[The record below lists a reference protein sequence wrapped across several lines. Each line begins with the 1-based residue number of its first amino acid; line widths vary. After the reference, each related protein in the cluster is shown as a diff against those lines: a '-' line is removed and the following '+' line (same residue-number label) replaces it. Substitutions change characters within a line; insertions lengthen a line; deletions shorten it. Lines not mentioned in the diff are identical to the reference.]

1 MKRRSSPDLSIEPI
15 SPNPSN
21 DEVTVLPSQEMISSL
36 AERIEQAFRRR
47 YPDWTTVRTSS
58 GVWGAAAS
66 GLLMLHRNIPSVPL
80 DPEMFVAV
88 QPLRTWADPWA
99 DLAQESALRRYRR
112 HVRRIVSQLRSEIR
126 EEVRSAERKLRGG
139 TSLTS
144 VLSDSS
150 GRISALGRY
159 VIARRAGQDELAE
172 RLRPEAERQH
182 RSCPLYRQACRFL
195 LPDNTYPI
203 PRESGLLPGLVIPAG
218 LELPSFSMN

>member
-1 MKRRSSPDLSIEPI
+1 VP
-15 SPNPSN
+15 
-21 DEVTVLPSQEMISSL
+21 PSQEMIASL
-36 AERIEQAFRRR
+36 AERIEQAFSRR

-58 GVWGAAAS
+58 GVWEASAA
-66 GLLMLHRNIPSVPL
+66 GLMMLNRNFPSVPL
-80 DPEMFVAV
+80 DPELFVKV
-88 QPLRTWADPWA
+88 QRQRKWADPWV
-99 DLAQESALRRYRR
+99 DLVQESAFRRYRR
-112 HVRRIVSQLRSEIR
+112 QVRRIISHLRSEIKD
-126 EEVRSAERKLRGG
+126 EVRSAERQLRSG
-139 TSLTS
+139 TLLPE

-195 LPDNTYPI
+195 LPDNTYPL
-203 PRESGLLPGLVIPAG
+203 PRETGLLPGLIIPAG

>member
-1 MKRRSSPDLSIEPI
+1 
-15 SPNPSN
+15 
-21 DEVTVLPSQEMISSL
+21 VLPSREMIASL
-36 AERIEQAFRRR
+36 AERIEQAFSRR

-58 GVWGAAAS
+58 GVWEASAA
-66 GLLMLHRNIPSVPL
+66 GLMMLNRNFPSVPL
-80 DPEMFVAV
+80 DPELFVKV
-88 QPLRTWADPWA
+88 QRQRKWADPWV
-99 DLAQESALRRYRR
+99 DLVQESAFRRYRR
-112 HVRRIVSQLRSEIR
+112 QVRRIISHLRSEIKD
-126 EEVRSAERKLRGG
+126 EVRSAERRLRSG
-139 TSLTS
+139 TLLPE

-195 LPDNTYPI
+195 LPDNTYPL
-203 PRESGLLPGLVIPAG
+203 PRETGLLPGLIIPAG